1 MAIFQSSE
9 SWQLEAVIKP
19 VQGAQHHLLIS
30 SLVPTARRPQ
40 HHVQFSSI
48 LTTEE
53 LRRLRA
59 VIDDALEA
67 AQ

>member
-19 VQGAQHHLLIS
+19 VQGNQHHLLIN

-48 LTTEE
+48 LTAEE
-53 LRRLRA
+53 LRRLRS
-59 VIDDALEA
+59 VIDDALGA
-67 AQ
+67 VQ